1 MSHNCGK
8 PCFKTLQM
16 SQVILMLNVLSLVTE
31 EQLSGFNGSGV
42 LLVISLQGKKK
53 GEFFFLIITPRS
65 QNVAANFM
73 CFLFYFFLSFFSWSC
88 LDFVFCVYMDVVYLL
103 SFVFFLFSST
113 MPVGTDCCLA

>member
-1 MSHNCGK
+1 
-8 PCFKTLQM
+8 
-16 SQVILMLNVLSLVTE
+16 MLNVLSLVTE

-73 CFLFYFFLSFFSWSC
+73 CFLFFIFFKLFFLELPRFRVLRIHGCGLLTEFCFLS
-88 LDFVFCVYMDVVYLL
+88 VF
-103 SFVFFLFSST
+103 
-113 MPVGTDCCLA
+113 